1 MTSTSHFPVGS
12 ETGDQR
18 FRIGVDIG
26 GTFTDGTLVDS
37 VTGEVTTSKVLSTP
51 SNPASGFISAVQ
63 KLLSVDSVDPAAIEH
78 VVHATTVATNAI
90 IEGKTAKTAFVTTE
104 GFRDML
110 EIARQIRPSLY
121 DLQFEKPAPLVPRQ
135 LCFEVPERLNA
146 KGEVVTPLDESALAQ
161 LVEQIAESEIEA
173 VAVCLL
179 HSYRNPDHERRVGE
193 TIAAKLP
200 NVIISLSSDVVPEF
214 REYLRASTTVINSSV
229 APIVST
235 YLSSISDQLVAENVT
250 SELLV
255 MQSSGG
261 VYPAK
266 AASENPVFMVESG
279 PAAGAVAAASL
290 GSSLGYPNVISFDM
304 GGTTAKASL
313 IRNGQPNIT
322 KDYSVGG
329 AAQSGT
335 GAFGGASGYPIRTP
349 VVDLVEIGAGGGS
362 IAWVDSGGAL
372 RVGPHSAG
380 ADPGPVCYGLGG
392 RQPTITD
399 ANLVLGRLDPDYFA
413 GGEMK
418 LDREAAYAAIRTHCA
433 EPLGLSVEGAAH
445 GIVEIANT
453 AMVNALRLVSVQRGH
468 DPRDFMLIG
477 FGGAGPA
484 HTVRLAEQAGIPKV
498 LIPLG
503 PGTASALG
511 LLVTDVR
518 MEGSATLIAR
528 ADQVDLA
535 KISSEFERLESLGRE
550 AHHQAASASGE
561 PEFERAVEM
570 RYWGQSFE
578 LSVPVPKRDS
588 IDQHWMDEL
597 TESFHEAHE
606 TAYGFRAN
614 DEPVELVNLRLT
626 TVGKI
631 ARPKMRKL
639 ANFDSDPSSSIK
651 GFRQVYFASETG
663 DRGMID
669 STVYDRSLLPAGA
682 VFTGPAIVE
691 EPDCTTVIHPEWKV
705 TVDQFGNLSIEH

>member
-1 MTSTSHFPVGS
+1 LTESTEG
-12 ETGDQR
+12 R
-18 FRIGVDIG
+18 YRIGVDIG

-37 VTGEVTTSKVLSTP
+37 ATGKVTTSKVLSTP
-51 SNPASGFISAVQ
+51 SNPASGFISAVE
-63 KLLSVDSVDPAAIEH
+63 KLLASDDSVNPEAVEH

-90 IEGKTAKTAFVTTE
+90 IEGKTAKTAFITTE

-135 LCFEVPERLNA
+135 LCFEVPERLDA
-146 KGEVVTPLDESALAQ
+146 KGEVVTPLDEKALAN
-161 LVEQIAESEIEA
+161 VVDQIADSGVEA

-179 HSYRNPDHERRVGE
+179 HSYRNSEHEQRIGKA
-193 TIAAKLP
+193 IAEKLP

-235 YLSSISDQLVAENVT
+235 YLSSISQKLHAAKVT

-261 VYPAK
+261 VYPAA

-290 GSSLGYPNVISFDM
+290 GTALGQPNVISFDM

-392 RQPTITD
+392 EQPTITD
-399 ANLVLGRLDPDYFA
+399 ANLVLGRLDPAYFA
-413 GGEMK
+413 GGEMSLN
-418 LDREAAYAAIRTHCA
+418 LDVAREAIRKNCA
-433 EPLGLSVEGAAH
+433 EPLGLSIEEAAH

-468 DPRDFMLIG
+468 DPRDFMLVG

-484 HTVRLAEQAGIPKV
+484 HAVRLAEQAGIPRV

-518 MEGSATLIAR
+518 MEGSATLIVR
-528 ADQVDLA
+528 SDEVELSR
-535 KISSEFERLESLGRE
+535 ISDEFERLETAGRE
-550 AHHQAASASGE
+550 AHQVAASASGD
-561 PEFERAVEM
+561 PVFERAIEM

-578 LSVPVPKRDS
+578 LSVPAPANPT
-588 IDQHWMDEL
+588 IDQAWMNEL
-597 TESFHEAHE
+597 TESFHDAHE

-631 ARPKMRKL
+631 ARPQMRKL
-639 ANFDSDPSSSIK
+639 DSTNAD
-651 GFRQVYFASETG
+651 ASAASKG
-663 DRGMID
+663 DRPVYLAENSGD
-669 STVYDRSLLPAGA
+669 KGVVQTPVYDRSKLPAGA
-682 VFTGPAIVE
+682 VFNGPAIIE
-691 EPDCTTVIHPEWKV
+691 EPDCTTVIHPSWTV
-705 TVDQFGNLSIEH
+705 TVDDFGNLGIELNN

>member
-1 MTSTSHFPVGS
+1 MTSPN
-12 ETGDQR
+12 DAR
-18 FRIGVDIG
+18 FRVGIDIG

-37 VTGEVTTSKVLSTP
+37 TTGEVTTSKVLSTP
-51 SNPASGFISAVQ
+51 SNPASGFISAVE
-63 KLLSVDSVDPAAIEH
+63 KLLATHGSIDPTEIEH

-90 IEGKTAKTAFVTTE
+90 IEGKTATTAFITTE

-121 DLQFEKPAPLVPRQ
+121 DLQFEKPQPLVPRQ
-135 LCFEVPERLNA
+135 LCYEVPERLNA
-146 KGEVVTPLDESALAQ
+146 QGEVITPLDESV
-161 LVEQIAESEIEA
+161 VEQVVEKIAETGVEA

-179 HSYRNPDHERRVGE
+179 HSYRNSAHEQRIGE
-193 TIAAKLP
+193 LLRAKLP
-200 NVIISLSSDVVPEF
+200 DITISLSSDVVPEF

-229 APIVST
+229 APVVST
-235 YLSSISDQLVAENVT
+235 YLSSIREKLNSSGVT

-261 VYPAK
+261 VYPAE
-266 AASENPVFMVESG
+266 AASDSPVFMVESG
-279 PAAGAVAAASL
+279 PAAGAVAAAALGTSL
-290 GSSLGYPNVISFDM
+290 GSPDVISFDM

-313 IRNGQPNIT
+313 IRNGQPNVT

-329 AAQSGT
+329 AAQAGT

-380 ADPGPVCYGLGG
+380 ADPGPVCYRLGG
-392 RQPTITD
+392 TEPTITD

-413 GGEMK
+413 GGDMQ
-418 LDREAAYAAIRTHCA
+418 LDLDGARNAIKVQCA
-433 EPLGLSVEGAAH
+433 DPLGISVEEAAH

-484 HTVRLAEQAGIPKV
+484 HTVRLAEQAGIPNV
-498 LIPLG
+498 LIPLA

-518 MEGSATLIAR
+518 MDSSATLIAR
-528 ADQVDLA
+528 ADSVQPDDIA
-535 KISSEFERLESLGRE
+535 GHFARLEDEGAK
-550 AHHQAASASGE
+550 AHQSAASSSGE
-561 PEFERAVEM
+561 PVFERAVEM

-578 LSVPVPKRDS
+578 LSVPAPDREL
-588 IDQHWMDEL
+588 IDRQWLNEL
-597 TESFHEAHE
+597 CESFHDAHE
-606 TAYGFRAN
+606 TAYGFRAQ

-631 ARPKMRKL
+631 ARPNMKKL
-639 ANFDSDPSSSIK
+639 EETSSDASSALK
-651 GFRQVYFASETG
+651 GSRPVYFSESNGVTE
-663 DRGMID
+663 
-669 STVYDRSLLPAGA
+669 TPVYDRVKLPAGA
-682 VFTGPAIVE
+682 QFSGPAIVE
-691 EPDCTTVIHPEWKV
+691 EPDCTTVVHPGWDV
-705 TVDQFGNLSIEH
+705 QVDEYGNLSITK

>member
-1 MTSTSHFPVGS
+1 LTSPN
-12 ETGDQR
+12 DAR
-18 FRIGVDIG
+18 FRVGIDIG

-37 VTGEVTTSKVLSTP
+37 TTGEVTTSKVLSTP
-51 SNPASGFISAVQ
+51 SNPASGFISAVE
-63 KLLSVDSVDPAAIEH
+63 KLLATHGSIDPTEIEH

-90 IEGKTAKTAFVTTE
+90 IEGKTATTAFITTE
-104 GFRDML
+104 GFREML

-121 DLQFEKPAPLVPRQ
+121 DLQFEKPQPLVPRQ
-135 LCFEVPERLNA
+135 LCYEVPERLNA
-146 KGEVVTPLDESALAQ
+146 QGEVITPLDESV
-161 LVEQIAESEIEA
+161 VEQVVEKIAETGVEA

-179 HSYRNPDHERRVGE
+179 HSYRNSAHEQRIGE
-193 TIAAKLP
+193 LLRAKLP
-200 NVIISLSSDVVPEF
+200 DITISLSSDVVPEF

-229 APIVST
+229 APVVST
-235 YLSSISDQLVAENVT
+235 YLSSIREKLNSSGVT

-261 VYPAK
+261 VYPAE
-266 AASENPVFMVESG
+266 AASDSPVFMVESG
-279 PAAGAVAAASL
+279 PAAGAVAAAALGTSL
-290 GSSLGYPNVISFDM
+290 GSPDVISFDM

-313 IRNGQPNIT
+313 IRNGQPNVT
-322 KDYSVGG
+322 RDYSVGG
-329 AAQSGT
+329 AAQAGT
-335 GAFGGASGYPIRTP
+335 GTFGWASGYPIRTP

-392 RQPTITD
+392 TEPTITD

-413 GGEMK
+413 GGDMQ
-418 LDREAAYAAIRTHCA
+418 LDLKGARNAIKTQCA
-433 EPLGLSVEGAAH
+433 DPLGISIEEAAH

-484 HTVRLAEQAGIPKV
+484 HTVRLAEQAGIPNV
-498 LIPLG
+498 LIPLA

-518 MEGSATLIAR
+518 MDSSATLIAR
-528 ADQVDLA
+528 ADSVQPDDIA
-535 KISSEFERLESLGRE
+535 GHFARLEDEGAK
-550 AHHQAASASGE
+550 AHQSAASSSGE
-561 PEFERAVEM
+561 PVFERAVEM

-578 LSVPVPKRDS
+578 LSVPAPDREL
-588 IDQHWMDEL
+588 IDRQWLNEL
-597 TESFHEAHE
+597 CESFHDAHE
-606 TAYGFRAN
+606 TAYGFRAQ

-631 ARPKMRKL
+631 ARPNMKKL
-639 ANFDSDPSSSIK
+639 EETSSDASSALK
-651 GFRQVYFASETG
+651 GSRPVYFSESNGVTE
-663 DRGMID
+663 
-669 STVYDRSLLPAGA
+669 TAVYDRVKLPAGA
-682 VFTGPAIVE
+682 QFSGPAIVE
-691 EPDCTTVIHPEWKV
+691 EPDCTTVVHPAWNV
-705 TVDQFGNLSIEH
+705 LVDEYGNLSISK

>member
-1 MTSTSHFPVGS
+1 MTASKEG
-12 ETGDQR
+12 R

-37 VTGEVTTSKVLSTP
+37 ATGHVTTSKVLSTP
-51 SNPASGFISAVQ
+51 SDPASGFITAVK
-63 KLLSVDSVDPAAIEH
+63 KLLEINESATPEAVEH

-146 KGEVVTPLDESALAQ
+146 KGQVVTPLDEEALAK
-161 LVEQIAESEIEA
+161 VVDRIAESGVAA

-179 HSYRNPDHERRVGE
+179 HSYRNPDHEQRIGAA
-193 TIAAKLP
+193 IAAKLP

-214 REYLRASTTVINSSV
+214 REYLRASTTVINSAV

-235 YLSSISDQLVAENVT
+235 YLASISKKLRAANIT

-255 MQSSGG
+255 MQSNGG
-261 VYPAK
+261 VYPA
-266 AASENPVFMVESG
+266 AAAAENPVFMVESG
-279 PAAGAVAAASL
+279 PAAGAVAAAAL
-290 GSSLGYPNVISFDM
+290 GTALGHPNVISFDM

-313 IRNGQPNIT
+313 IRNGRPSIT

-392 RQPTITD
+392 EEPTITD
-399 ANLVLGRLDPDYFA
+399 ANLVLGRLDPAYFA
-413 GGEMK
+413 GGEIRLNRDAAREAIRSK
-418 LDREAAYAAIRTHCA
+418 CADPLGLTVEEAAY
-433 EPLGLSVEGAAH
+433 

-468 DPRDFMLIG
+468 DPRDFVLIG

-484 HTVRLAEQAGIPKV
+484 HAVRLAEQAGIPRV

-518 MEGSATLIAR
+518 MEGTSTLIVRSDEVELSLIAN
-528 ADQVDLA
+528 
-535 KISSEFERLESLGRE
+535 EFERLENAGQE
-550 AHHQAASASGE
+550 AHKVAASASGE
-561 PEFERAVEM
+561 PVFERAIEM

-578 LSVPVPKRDS
+578 LSVPAPVRVT
-588 IDQHWMDEL
+588 IDQTWMDEL
-597 TESFHEAHE
+597 TESFHDAHE
-606 TAYGFRAN
+606 TAYGFRAKN
-614 DEPVELVNLRLT
+614 EPVELVNLRLT

-631 ARPKMRKL
+631 ARPRMRKL
-639 ANFDSDPSSSIK
+639 DHSGTDASVASK
-651 GFRQVYFASETG
+651 GERPVYFVENSGQKGVLQTP
-663 DRGMID
+663 
-669 STVYDRSLLPAGA
+669 VYNRSKLPAGA
-682 VFTGPAIVE
+682 VFSGPAIIE
-691 EPDCTTVIHPEWKV
+691 EPDCTTVIHPSWTV
-705 TVDQFGNLSIEH
+705 TVDEYGNLGIDIVV

>member
-1 MTSTSHFPVGS
+1 MTSPN
-12 ETGDQR
+12 DAR
-18 FRIGVDIG
+18 FRVGIDIG

-37 VTGEVTTSKVLSTP
+37 TTGEVTTSKVLSTP
-51 SNPASGFISAVQ
+51 SNPASGFISAVE
-63 KLLSVDSVDPAAIEH
+63 KLLATHGSIDPTEIEH

-90 IEGKTAKTAFVTTE
+90 IEGKTATTAFITTE
-104 GFRDML
+104 GFREML

-121 DLQFEKPAPLVPRQ
+121 DLQFEKPQPLVPRQ
-135 LCFEVPERLNA
+135 LCYEVPERLNA
-146 KGEVVTPLDESALAQ
+146 QGEVITPLDESV
-161 LVEQIAESEIEA
+161 VEQVVEKIAETGVEA

-179 HSYRNPDHERRVGE
+179 HSYRNSAHEQRIGE
-193 TIAAKLP
+193 LLRAKLP
-200 NVIISLSSDVVPEF
+200 DITISLSSDVVPEF

-229 APIVST
+229 APVVST
-235 YLSSISDQLVAENVT
+235 YLSSIREKLNSSGVT

-261 VYPAK
+261 VYPAE
-266 AASENPVFMVESG
+266 AASDSPVFMVESG
-279 PAAGAVAAASL
+279 PAAGAVAAAALGTSL
-290 GSSLGYPNVISFDM
+290 GSPDVISFDM

-313 IRNGQPNIT
+313 IRNGQPNVT
-322 KDYSVGG
+322 RDYSVGG
-329 AAQSGT
+329 AAQAGT

-392 RQPTITD
+392 TEPTITD

-413 GGEMK
+413 GGDMQ
-418 LDREAAYAAIRTHCA
+418 LDLKGARNAIKTQCA
-433 EPLGLSVEGAAH
+433 DPLGISIEEAAH

-484 HTVRLAEQAGIPKV
+484 HTVRLAEQAGIPNV
-498 LIPLG
+498 LIPLA

-518 MEGSATLIAR
+518 MDSSATLIAR
-528 ADQVDLA
+528 ADSVQPDDIA
-535 KISSEFERLESLGRE
+535 GHFARLEDEGAK
-550 AHHQAASASGE
+550 AHQSAASSSGE
-561 PEFERAVEM
+561 PVFERAVEM

-578 LSVPVPKRDS
+578 LSVPAPDREL
-588 IDQHWMDEL
+588 IDRQWLNEL
-597 TESFHEAHE
+597 CESFHDAHE
-606 TAYGFRAN
+606 TAYGFRAQ

-631 ARPKMRKL
+631 ARPNMKKL
-639 ANFDSDPSSSIK
+639 EETSSDASSALK
-651 GFRQVYFASETG
+651 GSRPVYFSESNGVTE
-663 DRGMID
+663 
-669 STVYDRSLLPAGA
+669 TAVYDRVKLPAGA
-682 VFTGPAIVE
+682 QFSGPAIVE
-691 EPDCTTVIHPEWKV
+691 EPDCTTVVHPAWNV
-705 TVDQFGNLSIEH
+705 LVDEYGNLSISK

>member
-1 MTSTSHFPVGS
+1 LTSPN
-12 ETGDQR
+12 DAR
-18 FRIGVDIG
+18 FRVGIDIG

-37 VTGEVTTSKVLSTP
+37 TTGEVTTSKVLSTP
-51 SNPASGFISAVQ
+51 SNPASGFISAVE
-63 KLLSVDSVDPAAIEH
+63 KLLATHGSIDPTEIEH

-90 IEGKTAKTAFVTTE
+90 IEGKTATTAFITTE
-104 GFRDML
+104 GFREML

-121 DLQFEKPAPLVPRQ
+121 DLQFEKPQPLVPRQ
-135 LCFEVPERLNA
+135 LCYEVPERLNA
-146 KGEVVTPLDESALAQ
+146 QGEVITPLDESV
-161 LVEQIAESEIEA
+161 VEQVVEKIAETGVEA

-179 HSYRNPDHERRVGE
+179 HSYRNSAHEQRIGE
-193 TIAAKLP
+193 LLRAKLP
-200 NVIISLSSDVVPEF
+200 DITISLSSDVVPEF

-229 APIVST
+229 APVVST
-235 YLSSISDQLVAENVT
+235 YLSSIREKLNSSGVT

-261 VYPAK
+261 VYPAE
-266 AASENPVFMVESG
+266 AASDSPVFMVESG
-279 PAAGAVAAASL
+279 PAAGAVAAAALGTSL
-290 GSSLGYPNVISFDM
+290 GSPDVISFDM

-313 IRNGQPNIT
+313 IRNGQPNVT

-329 AAQSGT
+329 AAQAGT

-392 RQPTITD
+392 TEPTITD

-413 GGEMK
+413 GGDMQ
-418 LDREAAYAAIRTHCA
+418 LDLKGARNAIKTQCA
-433 EPLGLSVEGAAH
+433 DPLGISIEEAAH

-484 HTVRLAEQAGIPKV
+484 HTVRLAEQAGIPNV
-498 LIPLG
+498 LIPLA

-518 MEGSATLIAR
+518 MDSSATLIAR
-528 ADQVDLA
+528 ADSVQPDDIA
-535 KISSEFERLESLGRE
+535 GHFARLEDEGAK
-550 AHHQAASASGE
+550 AHQSAASSSGE
-561 PEFERAVEM
+561 PVFERAVEM

-578 LSVPVPKRDS
+578 LSVPAPDREL
-588 IDQHWMDEL
+588 IDRQWLNEL
-597 TESFHEAHE
+597 CESFHDAHE
-606 TAYGFRAN
+606 TAYGFRAQ

-631 ARPKMRKL
+631 ARPNMKKL
-639 ANFDSDPSSSIK
+639 EETSSDASSALK
-651 GFRQVYFASETG
+651 GSRPVYFSEANGVTE
-663 DRGMID
+663 
-669 STVYDRSLLPAGA
+669 TAVYDRVKLPAGA
-682 VFTGPAIVE
+682 QFSGPAIVE
-691 EPDCTTVIHPEWKV
+691 EPDCTTVVHPAWNV
-705 TVDQFGNLSIEH
+705 LVDEYGNLSISK